1 MLLCSYDKDSES
13 FSYYYNGHVTIVN
26 DSNLQLKD
34 QSFFDVNEVRKAIR
48 LGKYRDGSSASFSG
62 QITDVNIWSYAL
74 TSYELE
80 KWTSCQVKSW
90 ARSADIGQYTV

>member
-1 MLLCSYDKDSES
+1 MCPLRKRSRI
-13 FSYYYNGHVTIVN
+13 HVCVWFQHEARGAFVRGEN
-26 DSNLQLKD
+26 SRAK
-34 QSFFDVNEVRKAIR
+34 SFFVVNEVRKTVR